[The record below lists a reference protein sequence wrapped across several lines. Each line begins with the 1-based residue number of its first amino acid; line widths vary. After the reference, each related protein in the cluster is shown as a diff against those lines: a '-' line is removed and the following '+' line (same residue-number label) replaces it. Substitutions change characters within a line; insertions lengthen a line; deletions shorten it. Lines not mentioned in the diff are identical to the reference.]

1 VSRLTIFLTCS
12 LALIPSAIAQQ
23 ADLAVVQKVA
33 GTVGFYTRDGKLIS
47 TVKVGEHP
55 HEAALSPDK
64 RLLYVSDNGIL
75 WMTYKGE
82 GGNTI
87 SIVDIKAR
95 KKIGVIDLGT
105 SHRPHGI
112 DVDPKTGHIVATTEN
127 PSGLVLVDP
136 IARKVLRRYDVK
148 GEAPH
153 MVRLGP
159 DARIA
164 YVSNTNSGTL
174 AAVNLETGDVKT
186 IPTGSRPQGTAFS
199 RDQKTLYITNS
210 EANTISIVDVDKFK
224 VTGTIQTGK
233 WPCRL
238 AVTPDGKSL
247 IYALQATEAVGF
259 ADLASKKEINQ
270 VPLGGKLLSLTLSS
284 DGRYA
289 YSSAQELDKIYVI
302 SLAEKKA
309 VRVIEPPK
317 GSGPDPVIDLHPEA
331 TAP

>member
-1 VSRLTIFLTCS
+1 MTRLISIVVAS
-12 LALIPSAIAQQ
+12 LCAFGQE

-33 GTVGFYTRDGKLIS
+33 GSVGFYTRDGKLVGE
-47 TVKVGEHP
+47 VKVGEHP
-55 HEAALSPDK
+55 HEAVLSPDK
-64 RLLYVSDNGIL
+64 RLLYVTDNGIL

-87 SIVDIKAR
+87 SIVDVKAR
-95 KKIGVIDLGT
+95 KKVGVIDLGA
-105 SHRPHGI
+105 SRRPHGI
-112 DVDPKTGHIVATTEN
+112 DVDPKTGRIVATTEN

-136 IARKVLRRYDVK
+136 VARKVIRRYDVK

-174 AAVNLETGDVKT
+174 AAVDLETGEVKT
-186 IPTGSRPQGTAFS
+186 IPTGARPQGTVFS
-199 RDQKTLYITNS
+199 RDRKTMYVTNS
-210 EANTISIVDVDKFK
+210 EANTISIVDVNKFK

-238 AVTPDGKSL
+238 AVTPDGTSL
-247 IYALQATEAVGF
+247 VYALQTTEAVGF
-259 ADLASKKEINQ
+259 ADLASKKEIKQ

-309 VRVIEPPK
+309 VRVMEPPK
-317 GSGPDPVIDLHPEA
+317 GSGPDPVIDLR
-331 TAP
+331 